1 MLIFPRENVTIKGK
15 NIFFGEAMKY
25 NTLNPLV
32 RTAALYE
39 RINRTDECVGYDCR
53 IFYVISGDLTAVA
66 DGVKLGHL
74 SPGNLLYIPA
84 GTPYKLK
91 SNYVRMIALT
101 FDLTT
106 EWADM
111 TDRIAPAAKDSFDE
125 SLIHHADV
133 EPFNKVIFIKDAE
146 GMRDEFTELSRIYT
160 LGEGDFLDELSAR
173 VKLILL
179 RLARENDESALP
191 SQMVMAL
198 DEYIRENCREE
209 ISNTEIGAIFGY
221 HPFYVSNLLKE
232 KKGVTLRQYIIS
244 YRLKLAK
251 SLLELTSKS
260 TQDIADECG
269 FTDSSYFAKSFKS
282 AFGVTPKEYRNKF
295 KDEFV

>member
-1 MLIFPRENVTIKGK
+1 
-15 NIFFGEAMKY
+15 MKY
-25 NTLNPLV
+25 NRLNPLV
-32 RTAALYE
+32 RSAALYE

-53 IFYVISGDLTAVA
+53 IFYVISGDITASV
-66 DGVKLGHL
+66 GGEKLGHL

-91 SNYVRMIALT
+91 SNYVRMIVLT
-101 FDLTT
+101 LDL
-106 EWADM
+106 WADESSPM
-111 TDRIAPAAKDSFDE
+111 EKIPPVEKEKFDE
-125 SLIHHADV
+125 TLLRKADI
-133 EPFNKVIFIKDAE
+133 EPFDKTILIKDAE
-146 GMRDEFTELSRIYT
+146 GMRDEFSDLARIFT
-160 LGEGDFLDELSAR
+160 SGEGDYLDELSAK

-179 RLARENDESALP
+179 RIAKENDESALP
-191 SQMVMAL
+191 SQMIMAL

-232 KKGVTLRQYIIS
+232 KKGITLRQYIIS

-251 SLLELTSKS
+251 SLLELTAKS
-260 TQDIADECG
+260 TQDIAEECG

>member
-1 MLIFPRENVTIKGK
+1 
-15 NIFFGEAMKY
+15 MKY
-25 NTLNPLV
+25 NRLNPLV
-32 RTAALYE
+32 RSASLYE
-39 RINRTDECVGYDCR
+39 RINRTDECIGYDCR

-91 SNYVRMIALT
+91 SNYVRMIAIT
-101 FDLTT
+101 FDLTSDSCG
-106 EWADM
+106 EE
-111 TDRIAPAAKDSFDE
+111 RIAPVAKDEFVE
-125 SLIHHADV
+125 GLLHPADI
-133 EPFNKVIFIKDAE
+133 EPFDKVILIKDAE

-160 LGEGDFLDELSAR
+160 SGEGDFLDELSAR
-173 VKLILL
+173 VKLVLL
-179 RLARENDESALP
+179 RMARENDESALP

-221 HPFYVSNLLKE
+221 HPFYVSSMLKE

-244 YRLKLAK
+244 YRIRLAK
-251 SLLELTSKS
+251 SLLELTNKS

-295 KDEFV
+295 KDEFI

>member
-1 MLIFPRENVTIKGK
+1 
-15 NIFFGEAMKY
+15 MKY

-32 RTAALYE
+32 RSAALYE
-39 RINRTDECVGYDCR
+39 RINRTDECIGYDCR

-91 SNYVRMIALT
+91 SNYVRMIAIT

-106 EWADM
+106 EWAEK
-111 TDRIAPAAKDSFDE
+111 TDRIVPVAKDSFDD
-125 SLIHHADV
+125 SLLHPAII

-146 GMRDEFTELSRIYT
+146 GMRDEFTDMSRIYT
-160 LGEGDFLDELSAR
+160 SGEGDFLDELSAR

-179 RLARENDESALP
+179 RLAREKDESALP

-198 DEYIRENCREE
+198 DEYIRENCRDE
-209 ISNTEIGAIFGY
+209 ISNTEIGAVLSGQLDGLGGSQILCNQQELAIRQLEAG
-221 HPFYVSNLLKE
+221 VSAENVIDPVGHIPNVRRTGIHILVVHGCKDLGE
-232 KKGVTLRQYIIS
+232 F
-244 YRLKLAK
+244 
-251 SLLELTSKS
+251 LTSVQS
-260 TQDIADECG
+260 G
-269 FTDSSYFAKSFKS
+269 NVGLLSSAE
-282 AFGVTPKEYRNKF
+282 GV
-295 KDEFV
+295 

>member
-1 MLIFPRENVTIKGK
+1 
-15 NIFFGEAMKY
+15 MKY
-25 NTLNPLV
+25 NRLNPLV
-32 RTAALYE
+32 RSAALYE

-53 IFYVISGDLTAVA
+53 VFYVISGDLTATV
-66 DGVKLGHL
+66 DGAKLGHL
-74 SPGNLLYIPA
+74 SPGNLLYIPS

-91 SNYVRMIALT
+91 SNYVRMIVLT
-101 FDLTT
+101 FDLTS
-106 EWADM
+106 ERSDIEE
-111 TDRIAPAAKDSFDE
+111 RIPPVEKEKFDE
-125 SLIHHADV
+125 SLLRKADI
-133 EPFNKVIFIKDAE
+133 EPFDKTIFIKDAE
-146 GMRDEFTELSRIYT
+146 GLRDEFTELARIFT
-160 LGEGDFLDELSAR
+160 SGEGDHLDELSAK

-179 RLARENDESALP
+179 RIAKENDPSALP

-198 DEYIRENCREE
+198 DDYIRENCRDE

-232 KKGVTLRQYIIS
+232 KKGITLRQYIIS

-260 TQDIADECG
+260 TQDIAEECG

-295 KDEFV
+295 KDEFI

>member
-1 MLIFPRENVTIKGK
+1 
-15 NIFFGEAMKY
+15 MKY

-125 SLIHHADV
+125 RLIHHADV

-160 LGEGDFLDELSAR
+160 SGEGDFLDELSAR

-244 YRLKLAK
+244 YRLRLAK
-251 SLLELTSKS
+251 SLLELTNKS